1 MTTKTTQLKIKGA
14 DYDYLK
20 AVQQA
25 LGLNATQT
33 LSFILKHSKP
43 YVNKKIHQ
51 LTNDSTNN

>member
-1 MTTKTTQLKIKGA
+1 MTTKMIQVKVKGG

-20 AVQQA
+20 ALQET

-51 LTNDSTNN
+51 LTNDSVSN